1 MVRVAE
7 MNEIENANSGF
18 TMVICILNGTQ
29 TSKHLFDSGK
39 ATETLPREG
48 YWKVIFHGF
57 GFFFFNGKKVLG
69 QDGVPSVEHQWN
81 LQ

>member
-1 MVRVAE
+1 MVHVAE

-18 TMVICILNGTQ
+18 SMLICILNGTQ

-48 YWKVIFHGF
+48 DWK
-57 GFFFFNGKKVLG
+57 
-69 QDGVPSVEHQWN
+69 
-81 LQ
+81 

>member
-1 MVRVAE
+1 MVCVAE

-18 TMVICILNGTQ
+18 SMLICILNGTQ

-48 YWKVIFHGF
+48 DWKVIFHGF
-57 GFFFFNGKKVLG
+57 GFFFNGKKVLG
-69 QDGVPSVEHQWN
+69 QDGVPSVEHQRS